1 MLDIIIAIHMVCISI
16 VLNVFTAYNL
26 KVGFMKSK
34 YVFNENSGLAN
45 ITLVL
50 SEPWSSDINVTIY
63 SSTKELS
70 NGEYNYA
77 WYCTMEY
84 THVLL
89 ST

>member
-1 MLDIIIAIHMVCISI
+1 MTLSISI
-16 VLNVFTAYNL
+16 IVCFTYIVLFDHFTAYNL
-26 KVGFMKSK
+26 KLGFMKSK
-34 YVFNENSGLAN
+34 YVFNENSGLAS

-50 SEPWSSDINVTIY
+50 NGGLSSDINVTIY
-63 SSTKELS
+63 SGIKESS
-70 NGEYNYA
+70 NGEYNYT